1 MHNSMWLGRQTVS
14 SLERCPLFRVSFI
27 ERFHCAYIH
36 THIHMYT
43 CTDRYAHTAIR
54 TYQRPVDESKCITV
68 PHSVHC
74 VCHYST
80 AALSVTECRGCV
92 TSPSCTPCAGG
103 VCLQQCPGEGGRGHP
118 RPPSGRSTAGSGR
131 KGGGGSVCQYVKRN
145 VEIESLHCSLFQTTV
160 LALRE
165 QYTKEEEHPFNSEQ
179 KWMAVRV
186 RAAQCQVSWAGAARL
201 GLCDSV

>member
-1 MHNSMWLGRQTVS
+1 MHNSMWLGQQTVS

-27 ERFHCAYIH
+27 EKFHCAYVH
-36 THIHMYT
+36 TQSYTNTYTHVHMYRQI
-43 CTDRYAHTAIR
+43 CTYRHMYHRHMDK
-54 TYQRPVDESKCITV
+54 SKCITV

-80 AALSVTECRGCV
+80 AALSVTERRGCV
-92 TSPSCTPCAGG
+92 TSPSCAPCAGG
-103 VCLQQCPGEGGRGHP
+103 VCLQQCPGEGGWGHP
-118 RPPSGRSTAGSGR
+118 RPPSGWSTAGSGR

-186 RAAQCQVSWAGAARL
+186 RAAQCQVSWS
-201 GLCDSV
+201 C

>member
-1 MHNSMWLGRQTVS
+1 MHNSMWLGQQTVS

-27 ERFHCAYIH
+27 ERFHCTYIH
-36 THIHMYT
+36 THVHMYT
-43 CTDRYAHTAIR
+43 CTDRYVHTDIR
-54 TYQRPVDESKCITV
+54 TYHRHMDKSKCITV

-145 VEIESLHCSLFQTTV
+145 VEIESLHCSL
-160 LALRE
+160 L
-165 QYTKEEEHPFNSEQ
+165 
-179 KWMAVRV
+179 
-186 RAAQCQVSWAGAARL
+186 
-201 GLCDSV
+201 